1 MYVFTSDNIY
11 LLIHEEH
18 LATASSQILSQV
30 NLTRI
35 SATKINFQIKL
46 KVINALKI
54 HTGDDYLSICPDCP
68 ISHPKKNILLFKKKK
83 EKIVSQLRAVK
94 ILCH

>member
-1 MYVFTSDNIY
+1 MYIFTSDNIY

-68 ISHPKKNILLFKKKK
+68 PKEKHTTFQKKKK
-83 EKIVSQLRAVK
+83 RNNK
-94 ILCH
+94 